1 VTTVVVSQP
10 MLFPWVGLF
19 EQIRLA
25 DVFVHYD
32 DVAFSKGS
40 FFNRVQL
47 KTAQGSKWLTV
58 PLGRFDLG
66 TAINTVRPDDSK
78 GWRESHLDSLKQA
91 YSGAPH
97 FRSMWGIVKDVYA
110 QPADNLAD
118 FTIAGMMAICRY
130 LGLDRNRQ
138 FAKSS
143 ELGIPGESTQRV
155 LEVVQRFGGNVY
167 VTGHGARNYFDHELF
182 ERHGISVEYMDY
194 QKIPYPQLHGA
205 FTPYV
210 TILDL
215 IANCGAESMAYLQSG
230 TVRWRE
236 FVEKQVI

>member
-1 VTTVVVSQP
+1 
-10 MLFPWVGLF
+10 
-19 EQIRLA
+19 
-25 DVFVHYD
+25 
-32 DVAFSKGS
+32 
-40 FFNRVQL
+40 
-47 KTAQGSKWLTV
+47 
-58 PLGRFDLG
+58 
-66 TAINTVRPDDSK
+66 
-78 GWRESHLDSLKQA
+78 
-91 YSGAPH
+91 
-97 FRSMWGIVKDVYA
+97 
-110 QPADNLAD
+110 
-118 FTIAGMMAICRY
+118 
-130 LGLDRNRQ
+130 
-138 FAKSS
+138 
-143 ELGIPGESTQRV
+143 
-155 LEVVQRFGGNVY
+155 VQRFGGNVY